1 MGKIKTKDAIKGTI
15 KQLDRAAIASDR
27 MRRAY
32 IQTKEKAETS
42 TNPTE
47 GSAEE
52 YAASRIEGGAET
64 VTHEAG
70 HQIQKIGRNSFS
82 HVKEDVTGAKQAV
95 QNFKAVRAE
104 QSKKGKGIKTRESQ
118 IEQAAQT
125 ETHSPS
131 DPTGGTKSSEYHSP
145 SSKRETVKQRS
156 GRQEEPPKRVYE
168 QGRKRAEQTIRTK
181 QKLGSQKRAEAPYES
196 PLGQENPIMRSR
208 YAGSRSHRIVEQTD
222 KRVKESVKSAG
233 KKSVKTTQRA
243 AAKTAKKS
251 IKTAERT
258 AKTTVK
264 TTKEAAKA
272 AERAAKT
279 FPHTMQIP
287 KIPVSNLKITLSE
300 KLQMKK
306 AATKAAIEKV
316 KSVGDLTAAAL
327 KTIFAT
333 QRAFIHAMIAGGWVV
348 ISLILIICLIG
359 LLTSSSFGIFFS
371 GYDSGTGQT
380 MQTAVQEINQ
390 EYQQRIEEIKEAVS
404 YDVLEISGSQADWPE
419 VLAIYAVKTT
429 TDISNA
435 QEIATMDDSKKEL
448 LKEVFWQMNQISSHT
463 ETHTTTETVETE
475 DDEGNIVTE
484 EVGVTET
491 TLIITISHKTANG
504 MAMEYGFDAGQL
516 QQLTELLAEE
526 NSSLWNT
533 VLYGMVN
540 STGDGNIVMV
550 ALSQLGNVG
559 GQPYWSWYGFS
570 SRVEW
575 CACFVSW
582 CAHECGY
589 LEAGMIPKF
598 ASCALGMQWFQDH
611 GQWHDNSYT
620 PRPGDIIFFD
630 WISNGQY
637 GHPDHVGIV
646 EKVEN
651 GIVYTIEGNSSDS
664 CRRRQYLAGNSEI
677 LGYGVPEF

>member
-47 GSAEE
+47 GSVEE
-52 YAASRIEGGAET
+52 YASTRIEGGLET

-70 HQIQKIGRNSFS
+70 HQIQKIGRNSVS
-82 HVKEDVTGAKQAV
+82 HVKEDVIEAKRAV
-95 QNFKAVRAE
+95 ENFKAARAE
-104 QSKKGKGIKTRESQ
+104 QSKKGKDIKTRESQ
-118 IEQAAQT
+118 LEKTERIES
-125 ETHSPS
+125 H
-131 DPTGGTKSSEYHSP
+131 DPENPIDRASGKEYGTSSH
-145 SSKRETVKQRS
+145 RNRAGAKQHTDS
-156 GRQEEPPKRVYE
+156 LGEPPKQAYE

-181 QKLGSQKRAEAPYES
+181 QKLGSQKRVETPFDS
-196 PLGQENPIMRSR
+196 SSGQQNPIIRSR
-208 YAGSRSHRIVEQTD
+208 RSGGGSHRIVEQSE
-222 KRVKESVKSAG
+222 KRVKETAKSAG
-233 KKSVKTTQRA
+233 KKSIKTTQRA

-258 AKTTVK
+258 TKTTVK

-272 AERAAKT
+272 TERAAKA

-287 KIPVSNLKITLSE
+287 KIPVSKLKITLSE
-300 KLQMKK
+300 KLRMKK
-306 AATKAAIEKV
+306 VTTKAAIEKV
-316 KSVGDLTAAAL
+316 KPVGDLTAAAL
-327 KTIFAT
+327 KSIFAT

-390 EYQQRIEEIKEAVS
+390 EYQQRIEAIKEAVS
-404 YDVLEISGSQADWPE
+404 YDFLEISGSQAVWPE

-429 TDISNA
+429 TDLSNA
-435 QEIATMDDSKKEL
+435 QEVATMDDNKKEL
-448 LKEVFWQMNQISSHT
+448 LREVFWQMNQISSHT
-463 ETHTTTETVETE
+463 ETHTTTETVETK

-484 EVGVTET
+484 EVEVTET
-491 TLIITISHKTANG
+491 TLIITISHKTANE
-504 MAMEYGFDAGQL
+504 MAMEYGFGTGQL
-516 QQLTELLAEE
+516 QQLTELLAEK
-526 NSSLWNT
+526 NSSLWST
-533 VLYGMVN
+533 VLYGIVN

-598 ASCALGMQWFQDH
+598 ASCALGR
-611 GQWHDNSYT
+611 Y
-620 PRPGDIIFFD
+620 R
-630 WISNGQY
+630 
-637 GHPDHVGIV
+637 
-646 EKVEN
+646 
-651 GIVYTIEGNSSDS
+651 
-664 CRRRQYLAGNSEI
+664 
-677 LGYGVPEF
+677 